1 MREELTVGDAPYAG
15 LFPEYNLAPTGL
27 ASMIRDPALVRP

>member
-1 MREELTVGDAPYAG
+1 MREELTAGDAPYAG

-27 ASMIRDPALVRP
+27 GSMLKDPLAVRP